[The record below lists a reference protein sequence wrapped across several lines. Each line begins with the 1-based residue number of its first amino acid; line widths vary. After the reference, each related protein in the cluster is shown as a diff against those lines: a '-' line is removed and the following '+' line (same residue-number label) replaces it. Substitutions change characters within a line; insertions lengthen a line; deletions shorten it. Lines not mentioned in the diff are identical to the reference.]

1 MPSATPVSRSPSAE
15 VDDALAWLKRRGSN
29 ANRDGMAR
37 YGIVARN
44 VLGVPMG
51 DIQLLARE
59 IGCRHELAE
68 PLWATDCYEARLLVA
83 YVADPARVTPAQMER
98 WTRDFDNWGI
108 CDTLT
113 CVLFDKSPHA
123 WRQVD
128 RWASKKEEF
137 VRRAAFALLAALALH
152 DAATPDAPFLERLA
166 LIEAAAGDERN
177 FVKKGVSWALRGIG
191 TRSVA
196 LRAASIALAERLA
209 ASKDATTRWVGKDA
223 LRDLTRPV
231 VAKRAAA
238 RDAKRA
244 AARAKAAKQA
254 ASEQPAVK
262 KPVAKKPVAKKPVA
276 KKAATARR

>member
-1 MPSATPVSRSPSAE
+1 MPPAAPASRSIAAD
-15 VDDALAWLKRRGSN
+15 VDDALAWLKRRGSK

-44 VLGVPMG
+44 VLGVSMG
-51 DIQLLARE
+51 DIQRLAKQ
-59 IGCRHELAE
+59 IGRRHDLAE

-83 YVADPARVTPAQMER
+83 YVADPARVTPAQMDR
-98 WTRDFDNWGI
+98 WARDFDNWGI
-108 CDTLT
+108 CDTLA
-113 CVLFDKSPHA
+113 CVLFDQSPHA

-128 RWASKKEEF
+128 RWAAKKEEF
-137 VRRAAFALLAALALH
+137 VRRGAFALLAGLALH

-166 LIEAAAGDERN
+166 LVEAAAADPRN

-191 TRSVA
+191 TRGVA
-196 LRAASIALAERLA
+196 LRAASLALAERLA
-209 ASKDATTRWVGKDA
+209 ASPDASARWVGRDA

-244 AARAKAAKQA
+244 AVRGK
-254 ASEQPAVK
+254 
-262 KPVAKKPVAKKPVA
+262 A
-276 KKAATARR
+276 KKAAAERRRG

>member
-1 MPSATPVSRSPSAE
+1 MPSANPAPRSPAAE
-15 VDDALAWLKRRGSN
+15 VEHALAWLARRGSK

-44 VLGVPMG
+44 VLGVAMG
-51 DIQLLARE
+51 DIQRLAKE

-83 YVADPARVTPAQMER
+83 YVADPAQVTPAQMER
-98 WTRDFDNWGI
+98 WTRDFDNWGT

-128 RWASKKEEF
+128 RWASKKDEF
-137 VRRAAFALLAALALH
+137 VRRAAFSLLAGLALH
-152 DAATPDAPFLERLA
+152 DATTPDAPFLERLA
-166 LIEAAAGDERN
+166 LIEAAAGDDRN

-209 ASKDATTRWVGKDA
+209 ASTDPTERWLGKDA

-238 RDAKRA
+238 RDAKR
-244 AARAKAAKQA
+244 KAAVEKA
-254 ASEQPAVK
+254 
-262 KPVAKKPVAKKPVA
+262 A
-276 KKAATARR
+276 KKAAGKKPIAKKAAKKATARR